1 MKKEKSCGA
10 IIINDKDEILLI
22 KHNVG
27 HWAFPKGHIENNETD
42 ELCAL
47 REIKE
52 ETNLDVNIIT
62 NIKEKTTYSPK
73 EGVLKDVIYF
83 VALPI
88 NNDIKLQQEEV
99 NDYLWLP
106 LKDAL
111 NKLTYDNDKKILE
124 SIYNQYKS
132 SNTTMNLGIEEARKT
147 MNQNIGGPFGAVIV
161 KDNKIIAVAS
171 NTVLGSHDPTAHAE
185 VNAIRKAG
193 KVLGTHDLSDCILYA
208 TGYPCPMCLSAIIWA
223 NIKEVYYGTDLKE
236 AEDIGFRDDFIY
248 NYILGKNKDVLSLK
262 QLNHDECLEL
272 FKEYS
277 KKNKEL

>member
-27 HWAFPKGHIENNETD
+27 HWAFPKGHVENNETD
-42 ELCAL
+42 KLCAL

-73 EGVLKDVIYF
+73 EDVLKDVIYF

-124 SIYNQYKS
+124 SIYNQYK
-132 SNTTMNLGIEEARKT
+132 N
-147 MNQNIGGPFGAVIV
+147 
-161 KDNKIIAVAS
+161 
-171 NTVLGSHDPTAHAE
+171 
-185 VNAIRKAG
+185 
-193 KVLGTHDLSDCILYA
+193 CY
-208 TGYPCPMCLSAIIWA
+208 
-223 NIKEVYYGTDLKE
+223 
-236 AEDIGFRDDFIY
+236 
-248 NYILGKNKDVLSLK
+248 
-262 QLNHDECLEL
+262 
-272 FKEYS
+272 
-277 KKNKEL
+277 